1 MNSSQKDAARRMR
14 EDGKSYAQIAV
25 ALSLSENTVK
35 SFCRRE
41 GLQAATGQT
50 LCPACGTAVR
60 PGQRGQ
66 KRRFCS
72 DALHGITP
80 TGCLTPIMRSHA
92 AVPAAGGNSSL
103 TLRPT
108 GNTVL
113 TLAISPTGMER
124 RRAVMLENKARAQ
137 RNYLSGMAVAN
148 DMLRRGLISEADFS
162 ALETV
167 FAGKYRPLFRYEKP
181 CLSPTLLITQTDEGR
196 AKNE

>member
-1 MNSSQKDAARRMR
+1 MERAMRKSPSRSRYRKIRSNPFAAEKGCKPPPVRRF
-14 EDGKSYAQIAV
+14 
-25 ALSLSENTVK
+25 AL
-35 SFCRRE
+35 
-41 GLQAATGQT
+41 
-50 LCPACGTAVR
+50 PA
-60 PGQRGQ
+60 GQRFAPDNADKSGV
-66 KRRFCS
+66 FALTPA
-72 DALHGITP
+72 ALHGITP

-167 FAGKYRPLFRYEKP
+167 FAGKYRPLFATK
-181 CLSPTLLITQTDEGR
+181 SPVFR
-196 AKNE
+196 RPF

>member
-1 MNSSQKDAARRMR
+1 MNSFQKDAARRMR

-35 SFCRRE
+35 SFCRRV

-72 DALHGITP
+72 DACRFAWNYT

-167 FAGKYRPLFRYEKP
+167 LPEIPASFSLRKALSFADP
-181 CLSPTLLITQTDEGR
+181 SDNTDR
-196 AKNE
+196 